1 MKALVVQFCEKKMR
15 TQEKKF
21 YLKKETLYIYILLQ
35 GLRG

>member
-1 MKALVVQFCEKKMR
+1 MKTLVIQFCEKKMR

-21 YLKKETLYIYILLQ
+21 YLKKETIYVLLQ